1 MRKKTLIILS
11 VILATMILLVS
22 CGNSNNGDNKE
33 SSKVAQTNADQTDV
47 DQSIA
52 ESSDTDQA
60 EDSGKKKVAIVLP
73 MDHLAMNASRDGII
87 EELEKAFGED
97 GVEIIVKNANG
108 DSSLLNSILSEVI
121 GADVDMIMPIA
132 TGPSQIAA
140 TSTSDIPIVFSAV
153 TDPVEAGLTK
163 SWDEAD
169 KNVTGVSDMADIEAI
184 IDFAIELYPDAKT
197 FGIVYNSA
205 EVNSI
210 VQVELAKQILDEKG
224 LNYKEGTITNT
235 SELQQ
240 VVENLAESVDAF
252 YSPTDNDVASAIPIF
267 QQVANKY
274 NLAIFPGASTMVE
287 AGGTGT
293 VGLDYYDLGLQAGRM
308 AVRILNGESIADNPP
323 ETVKEVT
330 KILNKDQVDALGI
343 EIPEALK
350 SEIEFVETQEQ

>member
-22 CGNSNNGDNKE
+22 CGNSNSSDSKE
-33 SSKVAQTNADQTDV
+33 SSNVVQTDAN
-47 DQSIA
+47 QSTA

-87 EELEKAFGED
+87 EELEKAFGKD

-121 GADVDMIMPIA
+121 GADLDMIMPIA

-169 KNVTGVSDMADIEAI
+169 ANVTGVSDMADIEAI
-184 IDFAIELYPDAKT
+184 IDFALELYPDAKT

-330 KILNKDQVDALGI
+330 KILNQDQVDVLGI
-343 EIPEALK
+343 EISEELK
-350 SEIEFVETQEQ
+350 SEIDFVETQEQ